1 MKKIISLWAVTL
13 FILTTIGT
21 SYAGTSLITAVP
33 EDGLVKVQL
42 AEKSAS
48 KMLLLVEKDGVKYT
62 YPLVDMDINQFP
74 LQMGNGSY
82 SVRVMQNTEGNKYKE
97 VARIGVDLSLS
108 DSTEVFLNTIQDIE
122 WNANQAAILKAKE
135 LTKGLTTDSQKIT
148 AIYNYITKNFKYDYT
163 KAKTVASGYFPN
175 VDTIFAQKKGICY
188 DYASVFAAM
197 LRSLNIPTKL
207 IKGYATPTG
216 TTYHAWNEVY
226 LDGAWKT
233 VDTTVDAGFIQAG
246 KKVSMF
252 KSNADYKV
260 EKQY

>member
-1 MKKIISLWAVTL
+1 MKKIISLWALTL
-13 FILTTIGT
+13 FIVTTIGT
-21 SYAGTSLITAVP
+21 SFAGTNLITAAP

-42 AEKSAS
+42 AEKSTA
-48 KMLLLVEKDGVKYT
+48 KMLLLVEKEGVKYT
-62 YPLVDMDINQFP
+62 YPLVDMDVNQFP

-97 VARIGVDLSLS
+97 ISKLNVDLNLT
-108 DSTEVFLNTIQDIE
+108 DSKEVYLNSIQDIE
-122 WNANQAAILKAKE
+122 WNATQATILKAKE
-135 LTKGLTTDSQKIT
+135 LTKGLTTDSQKVT

-175 VDTIFAQKKGICY
+175 VETIFALKKGICY

-197 LRSLNIPTKL
+197 LRSVDIPTKL

-226 LDGAWKT
+226 LDGVWKT
-233 VDTTVDAGFIQAG
+233 IDTTVDAGFIQAG
-246 KKVSMF
+246 KKVAMF
-252 KSNADYKV
+252 KSTSDYKV